1 MFDPRP
7 SGSRTVNDL
16 GEELNMNMAIYI
28 YITCMQIEFHILC
41 YTTSAQT
48 SAHHAGT
55 AYVSSHACKKLPGE
69 MSIRQGK
76 VIEVKVTKGLQ
87 GSQGFLIASIRS
99 FLAGGSHVGC
109 K

>member
-1 MFDPRP
+1 
-7 SGSRTVNDL
+7 
-16 GEELNMNMAIYI
+16 
-28 YITCMQIEFHILC
+28 MQIEFHILC